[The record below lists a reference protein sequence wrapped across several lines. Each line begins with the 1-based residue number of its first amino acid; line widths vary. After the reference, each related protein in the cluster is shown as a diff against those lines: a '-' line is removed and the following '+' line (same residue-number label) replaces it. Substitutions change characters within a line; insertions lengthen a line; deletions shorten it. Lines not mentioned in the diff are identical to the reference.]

1 MMADLVPGTRIRIT
15 WHRDFWKEGKTG
27 RVLTP
32 LFVGD
37 EPAQSYLVRLD
48 VPFREY
54 GSHGEWKQ
62 TDVVEV
68 AAEYLEATG

>member
-1 MMADLVPGTRIRIT
+1 MAELAPGTRVRII

-27 RVLTP
+27 YVLTP
-32 LFVGD
+32 LLVGD
-37 EPAQSYLVRLD
+37 EPAKRYLVRLD
-48 VPFREY
+48 VPFMEY

-68 AAEYLEATG
+68 ADECLEATG

>member
-27 RVLTP
+27 YVLTP
-32 LFVGD
+32 VLVGD
-37 EPAQSYLVRLD
+37 EPAKRYLVRLD
-48 VPFREY
+48 APFMEY

-62 TDVVEV
+62 TDVVDVAGNDLEV
-68 AAEYLEATG
+68 VG